1 MNLDQTIKSAPEEM
15 AGWMKAV
22 TKDVKF
28 KQFDADARWDGSIGK
43 MMVVKCH
50 LDDVKAISKK
60 MGIPITTKAN
70 HKVVDVNLK
79 TFLKNELKGKVFN
92 VRFRETGK
100 KTSSKAPDAKTTAMQ
115 EQGSKFV
122 FEYVLGK
129 KSGYP
134 NLQAFKSDK
143 KLIDG
148 IKKVYPDVDDDW
160 LDVFW
165 KQHKV
170 ILDKFSDSRINKFD
184 WDGQDNSSFMKVIT
198 DIVKRNFGI
207 SKKDNWNPADVWGVR
222 GNSKDVIIKI
232 EQAVYGSRDS
242 QTIFQLN
249 ALMRGMY
256 KAKELIGISL
266 KKTSGKVAKWEE
278 YNIDALTLEEVDD
291 YKYKDIKIIYNLKAS
306 PDGKTQSLDTAV
318 QLRQSGGGSD
328 YNFQITSN
336 DTSKENQNLKFESKP
351 QGSAKARGGKAEVK
365 AVEALLNDNGV
376 GGFENKHQNYPK
388 NLAAWG
394 ESNGA
399 VVAKYSNMFT
409 YIQNKVTTD
418 CKDSAEF
425 ALVITKIF
433 SGEKPWVAQS
443 KLMQLNFLH
452 HALKITDNKK
462 YTEFWTDMLFL
473 SIKKGD
479 RFGPFGKLY

>member
-1 MNLDQTIKSAPEEM
+1 VDQNQTIKSAPEEM
-15 AGWMKAV
+15 AGWLKAV
-22 TKDVKF
+22 TKGVKF
-28 KQFDADARWDGSIGK
+28 KHWDADANWDGSIRK
-43 MMVVKCH
+43 TLVVKCD
-50 LDDVKAISKK
+50 LSDVKAVSAK
-60 MGIPITTKAN
+60 MKIPVKVVSN

-79 TFLKNELKGKVFN
+79 TFLKQKRKGQVYN

-134 NLQAFKSDK
+134 NFQAFKSDK

-184 WDGQDNSSFMKVIT
+184 WDGQDKTSFMTVIT
-198 DIVKRNFGI
+198 EIVKKNFKI
-207 SKKDNWNPADVWGVR
+207 SKKDNWNPADIWGVR
-222 GNSKDVIIKI
+222 GNSKDVIIKV
-232 EQAVYGSRDS
+232 EQTVYGSRDS

-249 ALMRGMY
+249 ALLRGMY
-256 KAKELIGISL
+256 KAKELVGISL

-278 YNIDALTLEEVDD
+278 YNIDALTLEEVND
-291 YKYKDIKIIYNLKAS
+291 YKYNKIDIIYNLKATNA
-306 PDGKTQSLDTAV
+306 TQSLDTAI
-318 QLRQSGGGSD
+318 QLRQSGGGAE

-336 DTSKENQNLKFESKP
+336 DTSKPNQNLKFESKP
-351 QGSAKARGGKAEVK
+351 QGSAKARGGKAEIK
-365 AVEALLNDNGV
+365 AVEALLKDNGV
-376 GGFENKHQNYPK
+376 GGFENKHKNYPA
-388 NLAAWG
+388 NLDAWS

-399 VVAKYSNMFT
+399 VVAKYVKMFDA
-409 YIQNKVTTD
+409 IEKKVKTD
-418 CKDSAEF
+418 CKDGDEF
-425 ALVITKIF
+425 AQIITNIF
-433 SGEKPWVAQS
+433 SGDKEWVAQS
-443 KLMQLNFLH
+443 KLMQLTFLH
-452 HALKITDNKK
+452 HALDITDKKK